1 MPIGLYDSKAH
12 NGVVATALFVFFK
25 KKQWI
30 LVRELPVVKYEHKD
44 KKPMQH

>member
-1 MPIGLYDSKAH
+1 MLTMT
-12 NGVVATALFVFFK
+12 VVAAASFVFFK

-30 LVRELPVVKYEHKD
+30 LVRELPVVKYDRKD

>member
-1 MPIGLYDSKAH
+1 MLTMAI
-12 NGVVATALFVFFK
+12 VAAALFVFFK